1 MNPQIRDKFYD
12 EFLKEPTKD
21 NFRNFLS
28 KNCGELDEVDYKA
41 TWIDKGHLAKTM
53 LAMANSNG
61 GAIIVGVKEE
71 DDGTLTPTGL
81 ENFKDKAIINDDI
94 HKLVPAELD
103 YQVLDFSYDSSEY
116 EKMQN
121 KKFQMLIVFDT
132 PDRLPFVSQSETT
145 GLEKDAIY
153 VRRGTKNEKGPL
165 PKILRKSYITEWKQP
180 LKKFLI

>member
-103 YQVLDFSYDSSEY
+103 YQV
-116 EKMQN
+116 
-121 KKFQMLIVFDT
+121 
-132 PDRLPFVSQSETT
+132 
-145 GLEKDAIY
+145 
-153 VRRGTKNEKGPL
+153 
-165 PKILRKSYITEWKQP
+165 
-180 LKKFLI
+180 